1 MKARTF
7 LFISVFSLGMMS
19 ISQAQETEKVGHVGD
34 SSTKPTI
41 KSLLYGFDILDIVRG
56 LEGKIDFELSGT
68 FTSKHI
74 WHGLDLLDDH
84 GAFIPVGTIIFG
96 DSGFSAKIIDV
107 YPLSSGFERSV
118 ERNYAGFYTGALMEG
133 TPWITHFTTNY
144 FYYGKPKVAG
154 RKGDSQEIGSTFFWP
169 QLISVGD
176 NYITP
181 SYYLGY
187 IWASKHNS
195 DIRGCEGFIHVF
207 GLGYDFEIPN
217 FWPDGKKQAF
227 RLSGDITYNDGF
239 AGHTIDHDWSHVV
252 FGISTNFNKG
262 GLAVT
267 PSLNY
272 QISMD
277 DSVNTEN
284 ELWCSVSATYRF

>member
-1 MKARTF
+1 MKVRTF
-7 LFISVFSLGMMS
+7 LFIGVLLLRMMS
-19 ISQAQETEKVGHVGD
+19 VSQAQEAAKVGQGQD
-34 SSTKPTI
+34 SSSKPTI
-41 KSLLYGFDILDIVRG
+41 KSLFYGFDVLDLVRG

-84 GAFIPVGTIIFG
+84 GAFIPVGTVIFG
-96 DSGFSAKIIDV
+96 ESGFSAKIIDV
-107 YPLSSGFERSV
+107 YPLSSGFETSV

-133 TPWITHFTTNY
+133 THWATHFTTNY
-144 FYYGKPKVAG
+144 FYYGKPKVPG
-154 RKGDSQEIGSTFFWP
+154 HKGDAQEIGSTFFWP

-187 IWASKHNS
+187 IWASTHNS
-195 DIRGCEGFIHVF
+195 NIRGCEGFIHVF

-217 FWPDGKKQAF
+217 FWPDGQKQAF

-252 FGISTNFNKG
+252 LGINTNLKKG
-262 GLAVT
+262 GLTIT

-277 DSVNTEN
+277 DSVNSEN
-284 ELWCSVSATYRF
+284 ELWCGVNATYRF

>member
-7 LFISVFSLGMMS
+7 FLIEVFLLGMMGV
-19 ISQAQETEKVGHVGD
+19 SQAQEAEEVAQGGD
-34 SSTKPTI
+34 SSTKPII
-41 KSLLYGFDILDIVRG
+41 KSLFYGFDVLDIVRG

-74 WHGLDLLDDH
+74 WHGLDLFDDH
-84 GAFIPVGTIIFG
+84 GAFIPVGTVTFG

-118 ERNYAGFYTGALMEG
+118 ERNYAGFYTGAFLEG
-133 TPWITHFTTNY
+133 TPWATHFTTNY
-144 FYYGKPKVAG
+144 FYYDKPKVPG
-154 RKGDSQEIGSTFFWP
+154 HKGDSQEIGSIFFWP
-169 QLISVGD
+169 QHISIGD

-187 IWASKHNS
+187 IWASEHNS
-195 DIRGCEGFIHVF
+195 NIRGCEGFIHVF

-239 AGHTIDHDWSHVV
+239 AGSTIDHDWSHVV
-252 FGISTNFNKG
+252 FGISTNIKKG
-262 GLAVT
+262 NLTIT
-267 PSLNY
+267 PSLSH

-277 DSVNTEN
+277 DSVNSEN
-284 ELWCSVSATYRF
+284 ELWCGINVTYRF

>member
-1 MKARTF
+1 M
-7 LFISVFSLGMMS
+7 FIGVLLLRMMS
-19 ISQAQETEKVGHVGD
+19 VSQAQEAEKVGQGQD
-34 SSTKPTI
+34 SSVVPTI
-41 KSLLYGFDILDIVRG
+41 KSLFYGFDVLDIVRG

-68 FTSKHI
+68 FTSKHM
-74 WHGLDLLDDH
+74 WHGLDLLGDH
-84 GAFIPVGTIIFG
+84 GAFIPVGTVIFG

-107 YPLSSGFERSV
+107 YPLSSGFESSV
-118 ERNYAGFYTGALMEG
+118 ERNYACFYTGALLEG

-144 FYYGKPKVAG
+144 YYYGKPNVAE
-154 RKGDSQEIGSTFFWP
+154 REGDSQEIGSTFFWP

-187 IWASKHNS
+187 IWASTHNS
-195 DIRGCEGFIHVF
+195 NIRGCEGFIHVF
-207 GLGYDFEIPN
+207 GVGYDFEIPN

-227 RLSGDITYNDGF
+227 KFFGDITYNDGF
-239 AGHTIDHDWSHVV
+239 AGSTIDHDWSHVV
-252 FGISTNFNKG
+252 FGISTNFKKG

-284 ELWCSVSATYRF
+284 ELWCGINATYRF